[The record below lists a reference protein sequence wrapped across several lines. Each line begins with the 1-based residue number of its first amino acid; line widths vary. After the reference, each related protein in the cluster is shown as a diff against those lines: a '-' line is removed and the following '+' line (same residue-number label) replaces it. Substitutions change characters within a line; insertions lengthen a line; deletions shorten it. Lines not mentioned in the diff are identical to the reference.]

1 MAQSTTPE
9 QLLPLESLNVS
20 GYLAQLRAL
29 QRQAEQYARMGGPV
43 IPGIPD
49 IPAMIRALLQQLL
62 REIERLIRQ
71 YINQLFQILMAKAAK
86 AVIPIINDI
95 LRLINSVIK
104 MINRTVAALFPP
116 VKMIFQIIVVLTI
129 VWVVA
134 KIIGMIPSMG
144 VGMGSV
150 VVFTPFLTVVAN
162 IRDGAEK
169 GLNQIRPVSFAII
182 AVMLEMIKYYNYIQM
197 VYGMIKA
204 FIQQQLGAAAEAAQI
219 GAATAAELSE
229 TDNPVVDHSLAGDA
243 ESELIECTLPS
254 GEVQMLDP
262 QTCLDSGGTFPG
274 SNLVDEIND
283 LNEQINSKTL
293 ELDELIKNNNIVDC
307 LLPDGTIS
315 QIKYN
320 ECIEAGGRALT
331 QDELNKLKLD
341 RDNLLNELGYLSG
354 LQFDSNVITS
364 LKNPDSSVTV
374 EDVTERKGKRYGF
387 YQSYKRIKRKK

>member
-1 MAQSTTPE
+1 
-9 QLLPLESLNVS
+9 
-20 GYLAQLRAL
+20 
-29 QRQAEQYARMGGPV
+29 
-43 IPGIPD
+43 
-49 IPAMIRALLQQLL
+49 
-62 REIERLIRQ
+62 
-71 YINQLFQILMAKAAK
+71 
-86 AVIPIINDI
+86 
-95 LRLINSVIK
+95 
-104 MINRTVAALFPP
+104 
-116 VKMIFQIIVVLTI
+116 
-129 VWVVA
+129 A

-387 YQSYKRIKRKK
+387 YQSYK